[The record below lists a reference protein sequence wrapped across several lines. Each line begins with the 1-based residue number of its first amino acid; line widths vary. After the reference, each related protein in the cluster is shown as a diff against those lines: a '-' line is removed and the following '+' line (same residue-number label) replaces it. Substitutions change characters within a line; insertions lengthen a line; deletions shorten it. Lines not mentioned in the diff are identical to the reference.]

1 MRKTIILTAATALI
15 GTASIAQARTSSDM
29 EFRGY
34 NTCLDAA
41 ENVSDGLV
49 PSRQYFV
56 NRDGADATY
65 YINATRW
72 EEGERAAVRISCETT
87 TRGAQLVSKVIEDG
101 RFTND
106 GSTVRVEVASN

>member
-1 MRKTIILTAATALI
+1 MRKTIIITAATALV
-15 GTASIAQARTSSDM
+15 GTATIAQARTSSDV

-34 NTCLDAA
+34 NNCVEAA
-41 ENVSDGLV
+41 ENASNGLV
-49 PSRQYFV
+49 PARNYYV

-72 EEGERAAVRISCETT
+72 EDGARAPVRISCETT

-101 RFTND
+101 RFTNQS
-106 GSTVRVEVASN
+106 STVRVEVASN